1 MSPFGPTKNV
11 YYFNTVP
18 FFYIIFVTFVKET
31 LHVDSETNTY
41 VFLIRKWLIAV
52 DDIVKLLDF
61 LIENIYVI
69 SYGTSFVKRLSISC
83 H

>member
-31 LHVDSETNTY
+31 LRVDSEMKRNF
-41 VFLIRKWLIAV
+41 FLIRKWLIAV
-52 DDIVKLLDF
+52 DDSVKLLDF

-69 SYGTSFVKRLSISC
+69 SYGTSFVKRLAISC
-83 H
+83 Q